1 MLTRKPRDPVESQL
15 EDISRQGGALAR
27 LAHACAFLLILLFS
41 AGSLVALSGDALVQ
55 VVRLGVQPSTIP
67 PSISIAVSTLLV
79 VAMDA
84 GMLYAASMLRILA
97 SRRADP
103 EERRIHVAVM
113 LIASVLE
120 SCTYVYM
127 AYRYDAPTNAA
138 GWALVIA
145 RALAAPAFSIYL
157 SMARALP
164 VGPRDI
170 LYQVELASGKGVIRD
185 AVIVAND
192 TSAPLARKMALY
204 GASAT
209 MTVSD
214 RTRLD
219 NMIGVLDM
227 PDGGPGSGVPLPPP
241 QLPPDDED
249 EQEQPTRAAE
259 TFPHL
264 VPSRAARR
272 PSASELRAQR
282 KAAAEAG
289 RRAAAFRYLDA
300 HPASSA
306 NTLSKVLRC
315 RRETAGQLYTE
326 WQIAR
331 RQKVAN
337 A

>member
-1 MLTRKPRDPVESQL
+1 MRKPTDPVEEQL
-15 EDISRQGGALAR
+15 RDIARQGGALSK
-27 LAHACAFLLILLFS
+27 LAHACAFLLILLFI

-55 VVRLGVQPSTIP
+55 VVQLGVQPSTIP

-84 GMLYAASMLRILA
+84 GMLYAASMLRILSA
-97 SRRADP
+97 RRADP
-103 EERRIHVAVM
+103 EERRIHIAVM
-113 LIASVLE
+113 VVASVLE

-127 AYRYDAPTNAA
+127 AFRYDAPTSGA

-192 TSAPLARKMALY
+192 HTAPLARKMALY

-219 NMIGVLDM
+219 NMIGVLGDT
-227 PDGGPGSGVPLPPP
+227 DGGPGSGMPLPPP
-241 QLPPDDED
+241 QLPPPDDDDEPSV
-249 EQEQPTRAAE
+249 QRSAE

-264 VPSRAARR
+264 VPTRRSRRMDASALAAARKL
-272 PSASELRAQR
+272 SAEVARQ
-282 KAAAEAG
+282 AAAYA
-289 RRAAAFRYLDA
+289 YLDA
-300 HPASSA
+300 NPASSA
-306 NTLSKVLRC
+306 NQLARVLKC
-315 RRETAGQLYTE
+315 RREVAGQLHAAWRIE
-326 WQIAR
+326 R

-337 A
+337 G